1 MRQATPVMATA
12 KDQINEM
19 LNSLGL
25 TVQEISEND
34 NVKMVK
40 QETEKGISS
49 IFSFFRDT
57 LMGVLMAVLVSIYL
71 IAIMPSLN
79 VYRAYSA
86 RKKGGILKHKIN
98 LR

>member
-1 MRQATPVMATA
+1 MAVETTVMATA

-40 QETEKGISS
+40 QKTEKGISS

-57 LMGVLMAVLVSIYL
+57 LMGVLMAILVSIYL

-79 VYRAYSA
+79 IYRSYSA
-86 RKKGGILKHKIN
+86 RKQGGIQKHKIN
-98 LR
+98 L

>member
-57 LMGVLMAVLVSIYL
+57 LMGVLMAILVSIYL

-79 VYRAYSA
+79 IYRSYSA
-86 RKKGGILKHKIN
+86 RKQGGIQKHKIN
-98 LR
+98 L

>member
-1 MRQATPVMATA
+1 MAVETKVMKSA

-34 NVKMVK
+34 GVRVVR

-57 LMGVLMAVLVSIYL
+57 LMGVLMAILVSIYL

-79 VYRAYSA
+79 IYRSY
-86 RKKGGILKHKIN
+86 KCNKGLVKHKIN
-98 LR
+98 L

>member
-79 VYRAYSA
+79 IYRSYPA
-86 RKKGGILKHKIN
+86 RKQGGIQKHKIN
-98 LR
+98 L